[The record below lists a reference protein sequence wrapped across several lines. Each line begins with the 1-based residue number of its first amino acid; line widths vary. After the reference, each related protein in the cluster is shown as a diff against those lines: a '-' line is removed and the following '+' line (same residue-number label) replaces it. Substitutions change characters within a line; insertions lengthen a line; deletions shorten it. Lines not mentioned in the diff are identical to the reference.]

1 MADPT
6 TQPLTQQPT
15 STAVHT
21 YILGSAGAAA
31 ILWQAALVSPPP
43 EHGFL
48 WFDVTDP
55 APQDLER
62 LQHQYHLHP
71 LAIEDALHAHQRAKV
86 ESYQGF
92 EFVVAHGVFKSPNGT
107 LKTHEL
113 NLFIGERFLISVR
126 HGSGLPLQ
134 DILNRWERVP
144 ETWRPDSSSLL
155 YVLLDALVDEYA
167 PFAEELEAELSKIRQ
182 RLIDPAH
189 SNEQELKKIFE
200 ISELVHTAHAVIFPL
215 KDVLGTLLRVGPP
228 VVSPKE
234 VPYFRDI
241 RDHAQHTVERLE
253 LAGNMADRAF
263 DIYHA
268 LENRRQGASS
278 RQLTMVATIFLPL
291 TLVTGFFG
299 QNFGFLVN
307 HVIASTP
314 AFWILCVGFET
325 LVAAVTIVFVQ
336 RIGSG
341 SKAANVNRRLTK
353 RASIESHRSED

>member
-1 MADPT
+1 MSESTIQSLAHQT
-6 TQPLTQQPT
+6 T

-21 YILGSAGAAA
+21 YMLSSEGASAV
-31 ILWQAALVSPPP
+31 LWQSALSSPPP

-48 WFDVTDP
+48 WFDVADP
-55 APQDLER
+55 TAHDLER
-62 LQHQYHLHP
+62 LQQQYHLHP
-71 LAIEDALHAHQRAKV
+71 LAVEDALHAHQRAKV
-86 ESYQGF
+86 ESYPGF
-92 EFVVAHGVFKSPNGT
+92 EFVVAHGVHRTENGS
-107 LKTHEL
+107 LQPHEL

-134 DILNRWERVP
+134 EILDRWERVP
-144 ETWRPDSSSLL
+144 EAWHPDSSSLL

-167 PFAEELEAELSKIRQ
+167 PFADGLEAELSSIRQ

-189 SNEQELKKIFE
+189 SNEQELRKIFN
-200 ISELVHTAHAVIFPL
+200 ISELVHTAHAVVFPL
-215 KDVLGTLLRVGPP
+215 KDVLSTLLRAGPP
-228 VVSPKE
+228 VVSPQE

-253 LAGNMADRAF
+253 LARNMADRAF

-325 LVAAVTIVFVQ
+325 LVAVVTIVFVL
-336 RIGSG
+336 RIGAG
-341 SKAANVNRRLTK
+341 RNDTQAAPRSKSSAT
-353 RASIESHRSED
+353 D